1 MCRIYGSTVCSR
13 SSQSRHVQEDVCL
26 CVRIRMA
33 CHFKEL
39 WAVCHQLSWEVSILY
54 ISPHLLKTVNTTIT
68 YWRPTCWQFPD
79 QEKLF
84 NHLFLNWWG
93 GKKNKHLNQLPLIAF
108 ITNHISCWEY
118 YFRKHV
124 HISDDILQCCS
135 SLPTQTAERDRGPI
149 FCEKHAEWAP
159 QDSDAFVVRG

>member
-1 MCRIYGSTVCSR
+1 MCRNYGSTVCSR

-54 ISPHLLKTVNTTIT
+54 ISPHLLETVNTTIT

-93 GKKNKHLNQLPLIAF
+93 GKKIKHLNQLPLIAF

-124 HISDDILQCCS
+124 HIVMTFYNAAHLY
-135 SLPTQTAERDRGPI
+135 PPR
-149 FCEKHAEWAP
+149 P
-159 QDSDAFVVRG
+159 QKETGDPSFVKSMPSGRPKVLMHL